1 VAALYFTI
9 ATGREGA
16 MLLLRLKA
24 VSVLLALA
32 MAPLPAAAAPA
43 MPHILPLRERAAV
56 QDRWLLERLDRIVP
70 ALMREN
76 GADMWIMIAG
86 EYDEDPVAAT
96 MLPATWLSAR
106 RRTILL
112 FHDRGAAGVER
123 LAVTRYPVGSFAS
136 AWDPEAQPDQWARL
150 AEIVRER
157 NPRRIAVNIAPDFP
171 LADGLAAGQRDAL
184 VRALGPDLA
193 ARLFS
198 SERLALGWLET
209 RTAAE
214 LDVYPQLL
222 RITHAIIAEGLSPAA
237 ITPGVT
243 TTEDLRWWFRE
254 RVASLGLDSWFHPSV
269 TIQRPQQGAV
279 AIQRLGVADADV
291 IRPGDLIHLDFG
303 LSYLGL
309 ATDNQRMAYV
319 LRAGETEAPRGLRE
333 GMATLGRAVE
343 AHLAEMQAGR
353 SGNATLAAI
362 RRRTA
367 AAGIAATIYSHPIGT
382 HGHGAGATI
391 GLWEAQG
398 GVPIKGDY
406 PVRPQTLWSIELN
419 VEQRV
424 AEWGDQPVRF
434 MFEENGWFDGRSF
447 RFLDGRQSELIL
459 IPGG

>member
-1 VAALYFTI
+1 MC
-9 ATGREGA
+9 GGC
-16 MLLLRLKA
+16 
-24 VSVLLALA
+24 VSS
-32 MAPLPAAAAPA
+32 AP
-43 MPHILPLRERAAV
+43 
-56 QDRWLLERLDRIVP
+56 
-70 ALMREN
+70 
-76 GADMWIMIAG
+76 
-86 EYDEDPVAAT
+86 
-96 MLPATWLSAR
+96 R
-106 RRTILL
+106 RRPAS
-112 FHDRGAAGVER
+112 RWR
-123 LAVTRYPVGSFAS
+123 RSGSCS
-136 AWDPEAQPDQWARL
+136 RSTPPT
-150 AEIVRER
+150 
-157 NPRRIAVNIAPDFP
+157 AVNIAPDFP

-214 LDVYPQLL
+214 LDAYPQLL

-254 RVASLGLDSWFHPSV
+254 RVAALGLDSWFHPSV

-279 AIQRLGVADADV
+279 AIQRLGVADPDV

-303 LSYLGL
+303 VSYLGL

-319 LRAGETEAPRGLRE
+319 LRAGETAAPRSLQY
-333 GMATLGRAVE
+333 GMATLSRAVD
-343 AHLAEMQAGR
+343 AHIAEMQAER

-367 AAGIAATIYSHPIGT
+367 RAGIAATIYTHPIGY

-391 GLWEAQG
+391 GLWDAQG
-398 GVPIKGDY
+398 GVPVKGDY
-406 PVRPQTLWSIELN
+406 PVRPHTLWSIELN

-424 AEWGDQPVRF
+424 ADWGGQPVRF